1 MKMMTRTAI
10 CGGLVAALG
19 ALLPGQAPDPVT
31 QPMADQVQRLHSEAD
46 RIRQESS
53 MRVEIDQAVRNA
65 KVEAAMAM
73 RRSVIEGVVAQI
85 GAAAQVPMPAPAPPP
100 PPAWNRGS
108 SSSGSSAYRR
118 GLHSLDERK
127 WDDAVEFFKKTGAY
141 RPDATLYWTAFAH
154 FKAGRSAQALLA
166 ITTLQN
172 SHGASPWMNDA
183 KTLEVEVKAA
193 LGKPVNP
200 DSVDDDEIKLIA
212 VSGLIRSDVEKGLPY
227 LEKMVTGSQS
237 PRVKEEALSLLART
251 NSPRARETVVRVA
264 RSGNPDMQ
272 LKAIHALG
280 HMDSKENIAT
290 LAALYGEAKDK
301 DVKEEILDALHSA
314 RAAKQLVDVAKSEK
328 DFELKKRAVR
338 HLSRMNTKE
347 SNEYLLEMLK

>member
-1 MKMMTRTAI
+1 MKKMTRTVI

-31 QPMADQVQRLHSEAD
+31 QPMADQVQRLHAEAD
-46 RIRQESS
+46 RVRQDTA

-65 KVEAAMAM
+65 KAEVAMSI
-73 RRSVIEGVVAQI
+73 RRSVIDGVVAQI
-85 GAAAQVPMPAPAPPP
+85 GAAAQVPMPAPVPPP
-100 PPAWNRGS
+100 PFRHDSGS
-108 SSSGSSAYRR
+108 SSGAYRR
-118 GLHSLDERK
+118 GLHALDERK
-127 WDDAVEFFKKTGAY
+127 WDEAVEHFKKTGKY
-141 RPDATLYWTAFAH
+141 RPDASLYWAAFAH
-154 FKAGRSAQALLA
+154 YKAGRSEQALTA
-166 ITTLQN
+166 VGTLQN
-172 SHGASPWMNDA
+172 TYGSSPWMNDA
-183 KTLEVEVKAA
+183 KTLEVEIKAA
-193 LGKPVNP
+193 QGKPVNP
-200 DSVDDDEIKLIA
+200 DSVNDDEIKLIA

-251 NSPRARETVVRVA
+251 NSPRAREMVVRVA

-280 HMDSKENIAT
+280 HMDSKENVAM
-290 LAALYGEAKDK
+290 LASLYGEAKDK
-301 DVKEEILDALHSA
+301 DVKEEIIDALHSA
-314 RAAKQLVDVAKSEK
+314 RAAKPLVDVAKSEK